1 MRNYS
6 IKFLCNAQNTKHLF
20 TMFLLFSATFLF
32 SQRTVSGVITDEDGL
47 GLPGVSI
54 IETGTTNGTITDLDG
69 NYSVNVSGEAAS
81 LTYSFVGYAPQTIL
95 VGNQSIITMSLEP
108 DAAILDEIVV
118 TGYAVQTRGDL
129 TGAVASV
136 DVDEANKAPLVNV
149 AEALDGR
156 VSGVSIVNN
165 GNPGAAP
172 TVRIRGLGTVNNNN
186 PLYIIDGVQT
196 TDGSI
201 LNAIN
206 PNDVDQI
213 NVLKDGAASI
223 YGARASNGVII
234 VTTKSGSYN
243 QDKASFSLNA
253 YVGTSSAINLPEL
266 LNAQQLG
273 DVLVEST
280 LNDGQEFNHPQYGSG
295 TTATVPA
302 QLNGPSV
309 PAIVAPGGTDWLN
322 EIFRSA
328 PTQNIDFTVSNGSE
342 KSKYS
347 FSGGLLNREGT
358 QLGTGFVR
366 GLVRLNS
373 EHKVANRFT
382 VGQHLNVSLSNS
394 TFGNAV
400 QTALRTNPLIPVR
413 DSEGDFEG
421 SFAASAGL
429 ANATNPVADLTRA
442 SDDFFRQSR
451 IIGDVFL
458 GIDIV
463 DGLKFKTSFG
473 GDLNSFNDR
482 RFLALN
488 PEHSEPRSV
497 NTLTEQNQNFLNWT
511 WTNTLNYIKGFDKHT
526 INVLVGTEAVRNT
539 GKGSEISRSGF
550 LIESPEFYTLQNGS
564 GEPNVNFAFD
574 NESTL
579 SSIFGSV
586 NYQYDDKYF
595 VTATVRSDQSSNF
608 APENTTDLFP
618 SVSVGWVLSNESFF
632 NQGGIVDHLKL
643 KASWGQLGNQSVP
656 TANPAQTISVLNDQ
670 FANFPFNGNVNTGA
684 ILNSVGNPAL
694 TWETSITTNFGVELG
709 LFNSGLYFSAEYFNI
724 RTEDLIAQDFS
735 VINDLAI
742 DASAPFVNIGSIE
755 NNGFDFSLGYGNDTK
770 SGFSYGIDATLS
782 TFSNEVTELV
792 SAFQTGNIIPFSGT
806 SANRT
811 QVGQPIGSFFGRLV
825 DGIYRTEAEVAAGPN
840 QGFADAADGVGRLRY
855 VDINDDGVINDDD
868 RTFIG
873 SPHADFTFGVNLNA
887 AYKGFDISAFFS
899 GVSGNEI
906 YNGDRVF
913 TDFPTFPNGNRSVRV
928 LDSFSSTNQEGT
940 APALSTLLNNSEIEA
955 NSFFIEDGSFL
966 RLKNVQLGYTLPQ
979 SILDGTGIG
988 ELRFYVTGSNLLTF
1002 TDYSGIDPEIQP
1014 GNGNNALTLGL
1025 DVNNNPISRIIL
1037 FGLNIKL

>member
-6 IKFLCNAQNTKHLF
+6 IKLLCNAQNTKHLF
-20 TMFLLFSATFLF
+20 TMLLLFSATFLF
-32 SQRTVSGVITDEDGL
+32 SQRTVTGVITDEDGL

-95 VGNQSIITMSLEP
+95 VGNQSIITMSLTP
-108 DAAILDEIVV
+108 DAALLDEVVV

-201 LNAIN
+201 LNTIN
-206 PNDVDQI
+206 PNDVEQI
-213 NVLKDGAASI
+213 NVLKDGSASI

-243 QDKASFSLNA
+243 QDKANFSLNA
-253 YVGTSSAINLPEL
+253 YVGSSSATNLPEL

-273 DVLVEST
+273 NALLEST
-280 LNDGQEFNHPQYGSG
+280 LNDGLAFDHPQFGSG
-295 TTATVPA
+295 TSATVPT
-302 QLNGPSV
+302 QINGPSV
-309 PAIVAPGGTDWLN
+309 PAVVAPGGTDWLDA
-322 EIFRSA
+322 IFRSA

-342 KSKYS
+342 KSKFA
-347 FSGGLLNREGT
+347 FSGGLLNRQGT
-358 QLGTGFVR
+358 QLETGFVR
-366 GLVRLNS
+366 GLLRLNS

-382 VGQHLNVSLSNS
+382 AGQHLNVSFSNS
-394 TFGNAV
+394 RGGNVV
-400 QTALRTNPLIPVR
+400 QTALRVNPLIPVT
-413 DSEGDFEG
+413 DSEGNFGG

-429 ANATNPVADLTRA
+429 ANATNPVADLLRA
-442 SDDFFRQSR
+442 SDNFFRQTR

-458 GIDIV
+458 GVDII
-463 DGLKFKTSFG
+463 DGLKFKTSLG

-482 RFLALN
+482 RFLARN
-488 PEHSEPRSV
+488 PEHSEPRPTNS
-497 NTLTEQNQNFLNWT
+497 LTEQNQEFLNWT
-511 WTNTLNYIKGFDKHT
+511 WTNTLNYIRGFGKHT
-526 INVLVGTEAVRNT
+526 INVLAGTEAVRNL
-539 GKGSEISRSGF
+539 GKGSETSVTGF
-550 LIESPEFYTLQNGS
+550 LFETPEFYTLTTGS
-564 GEPNVNFAFD
+564 GTPVVNFAFD
-574 NESTL
+574 QESTL

-618 SVSVGWVLSNESFF
+618 SISVGWVLSNEDFF
-632 NQGGIVDHLKL
+632 NKGGIVDHLKF
-643 KASWGQLGNQSVP
+643 KASWGQLGNQNVP
-656 TANPAQTISVLNDQ
+656 TANPALNISQLSI
-670 FANFPFNGNVNTGA
+670 ANGNYPFNGQLTTGA
-684 ILNSVGNPAL
+684 ILGSVGNPNL
-694 TWETSITTNFGVELG
+694 TWETSETTNFGVEVG
-709 LFNSGLYFSAEYFNI
+709 LFNSGLFFSAEYFRI
-724 RTEDLIAQDFS
+724 ETEDLIAQDLS

-742 DASAPFVNIGSIE
+742 DAAAPFVNVGSVE
-755 NNGFDFSLGYGNDTK
+755 NTGFDFSLGYGNDTK

-782 TFSNEVTELV
+782 TFSNEVTDLV
-792 SAFQTGNIIPFSGT
+792 SAFQVGNGIPFAGT

-811 QVGQPIGSFFGRLV
+811 QVGQPIGSFFGRVV
-825 DGIYRTEAEVAAGPN
+825 DGIYRSEAEVAAGPD
-840 QGFADAADGVGRLRY
+840 QGFADAADGVGRFRY
-855 VDINDDGVINDDD
+855 QDLNNDGVINDDD

-873 SPHADFTFGVNLNA
+873 SPHPAFTFGVNLRA
-887 AYKGFDISAFFS
+887 AYKGIDISAFFS

-913 TDFPTFPNGNRSVRV
+913 TDFPTFFNSNRSTRV
-928 LDSFSSTNQEGT
+928 LDSFSSSNPEGT
-940 APALSTLLNNSEIEA
+940 APALSTLITNQEIQA
-955 NSFFIEDGSFL
+955 NSFFVEDGSFL
-966 RLKNVQLGYTLPQ
+966 RLKNLQIGYSLPQ
-979 SILDGTGIG
+979 SILSGSGI
-988 ELRFYVTGSNLLTF
+988 EQLRFYVTGSNLLTF

-1014 GNGNNALTLGL
+1014 GNFNNALTLGL
-1025 DVNNNPISRIIL
+1025 DVNNNPLSRIIL